1 MQWGE
6 DACWFSLKCDQKI
19 ALSLPYW
26 GRGFAGT
33 PAFDPPHACL
43 SYAFTAALKWPQMG
57 NDNEKAERKLRR
69 LATVGKGSG
78 RAAGDSFL

>member
-33 PAFDPPHACL
+33 PRFRP
-43 SYAFTAALKWPQMG
+43 AAYMPQLRVHG
-57 NDNEKAERKLRR
+57 RVEVAADEER
-69 LATVGKGSG
+69 
-78 RAAGDSFL
+78 